1 MKKLRF
7 DRIAMVVSTIV
18 LICLTP
24 ALNSWANTM
33 RPEAGLGGEC
43 LMWVMPVLIYGL
55 YVSIKRGV

>member
-1 MKKLRF
+1 MKKLRI

-18 LICLTP
+18 LVCLTP

-43 LMWVMPVLIYGL
+43 LMWLMPVLIYGL